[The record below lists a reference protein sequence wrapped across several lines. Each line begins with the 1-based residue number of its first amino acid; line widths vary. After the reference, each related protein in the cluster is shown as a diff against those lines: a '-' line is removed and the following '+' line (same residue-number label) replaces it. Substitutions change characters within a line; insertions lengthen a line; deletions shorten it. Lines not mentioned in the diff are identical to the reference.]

1 MTFIPFGQL
10 VNERLVLEN
19 RVHSRRTFPPDNPLS
34 LRQNPSDIS
43 VSALFALTTNG
54 LSAGLSGVSV
64 QEGDFIWEG
73 LCPAGHGYCCGYL
86 VDIRVRPRPN
96 GRSVPFP
103 TSTTARAQTPD
114 RKPPR
119 DLWSRSSETPVLLRC
134 RCWSGWRPPSVGN
147 TLLRRRHG
155 SDLAIGAHP
164 WRSGIPWCRTVSTAG
179 VWRTKLMSSERQPS
193 VLIQSLHRLQH
204 QCTMQSLLL
213 SIVDYCNIQ
222 NSTSL

>member
-119 DLWSRSSETPVLLRC
+119 DL
-134 RCWSGWRPPSVGN
+134 
-147 TLLRRRHG
+147 
-155 SDLAIGAHP
+155 
-164 WRSGIPWCRTVSTAG
+164 
-179 VWRTKLMSSERQPS
+179 
-193 VLIQSLHRLQH
+193 
-204 QCTMQSLLL
+204 
-213 SIVDYCNIQ
+213 
-222 NSTSL
+222 